1 MVRGRPMK
9 IGKPFGRTP
18 KQKSSKLYEDR
29 VKNAGAQPVETPGYG
44 AFGSLAGFVACVA
57 AAAVFCIMSGRVAVG
72 VGLLVFAV
80 LPPALVVAQGVRFGE
95 QIADGEVALA
105 PKVANAAYG
114 SEADRFWAIESKALT
129 AAELAAAEEKRT
141 PELAAAQSWFEAAW
155 PSFQAVD
162 LKAED
167 GIRLV
172 GHVLS
177 AETPSSNWVVY
188 AHGLGGSWKS
198 GAAFARRFAQRGY
211 NLLLV
216 DMRAQGESG
225 GSIFGY
231 GHLER
236 RDLVAWARWIAG
248 QDADAKIVLAG
259 FSAGGAAVLE
269 ASGEEDLPEQVTA
282 VISDSAYADLWN
294 EAIYTMGHMG
304 ANAGAMPPHP
314 VLDVARLSLRGKKGG
329 FDLADA
335 SAVKAIEHADV
346 PVLLLHGE
354 DDAAVPPFS
363 AKRLDEAAHG
373 KHEVVTF
380 PGAGHCCACVAD
392 PDAYYSAVFDFLG

>member
-1 MVRGRPMK
+1 MK
-9 IGKPFGRTP
+9 IGHPFKRTP

-44 AFGSLAGFVACVA
+44 AFGSLAGFVVCVA
-57 AAAVFCIMSGRVAVG
+57 AAGVFCIMSGRVAVG
-72 VGLLVFAV
+72 IGLFAFAI
-80 LPPALVVAQGVRFGE
+80 LPPVLVVAQGARFAN
-95 QIADGEVALA
+95 QIAAGEVALA
-105 PKVANAAYG
+105 PKVADTAFG
-114 SEADRFWAIESKALT
+114 PEADRFWAIESKALT

-141 PELAAAQSWFEAAW
+141 PELAAAQSWFDSAW
-155 PSFQAVD
+155 PSFQTVD

-172 GHVLS
+172 GHVLV
-177 AETPSSNWVVY
+177 AESPSSNWMVY

-198 GAAFARRFAQRGY
+198 GAAFSRRFVEKGY

-216 DMRAQGESG
+216 DMRAHGESG
-225 GSIFGY
+225 GSVYGY

-236 RDLVAWARWIAG
+236 RDLLAWARWVA
-248 QDADAKIVLAG
+248 QQSPDARVVLAG
-259 FSAGGAAVLE
+259 FSAGAAAVLE
-269 ASGEEDLPEQVTA
+269 AAGEDDLPEQVVAA
-282 VISDSAYADLWN
+282 VSDSAYADLWN
-294 EAIYTMGHMG
+294 EAIHVMGRMG

-314 VLDVARLSLRGKKGG
+314 VLDIARLGFRAKNGC

-335 SAVKAIEHADV
+335 SVVKAVERASV
-346 PVLLLHGE
+346 PILILHGE

-363 AKRLDEAAHG
+363 AKRLDEAAGSPH
-373 KHEVVTF
+373 KLVTF

-392 PDAYYSAVFDFLG
+392 PDAYYEAIFEFLA